1 MKYTGDSLLGVSFSV
16 QTPKPLDCR
25 TVVST
30 TQELYTIPVEIAYE
44 GMSVSNLEDGY
55 IYMLVDKTNIT
66 NSDGWVASYKALQ
79 LVNCTEAEY
88 TEWKKNTTGQGT
100 AIDSEKPY
108 LHNDTYYYIYEDSI
122 ENKDTYY
129 VNQEQYQRV
138 WNLASSKADNTSFL
152 ALQKKVESNNT
163 NITTNYLTKEDA
175 TNTYI
180 NKSFLEG
187 TAETTLK
194 EVTDKYQTAETSDS
208 KYLKPS
214 NFGVDDVN
222 TQFSFLNTTAFE
234 EYKSTVTEQLDT
246 KITKNSRATLESLMV
261 NTIQNTSGNTMSIKT
276 DGIFYGTEKLAKVSE
291 VPKWMCLSQEE
302 YKQLE
307 TDGAL
312 QDDTYYLT
320 YGKNADDSGFVTADL
335 LERTI
340 KDLIGGAPE
349 AYDTLKEIADK
360 LKNNDNLYTAI
371 SNTIA
376 TKATTVALNEEITR
390 AKAAEASI
398 TSDVNAKLSKKAN
411 STALNDYVLT
421 TVLNEQVNTLN
432 AAIDAKQP
440 KGNYLTEHQS
450 LEEYAKKS
458 EIAEQIAAK
467 ADVTALT
474 ALEARIAALE
484 AKHTETN
491 TQIEA

>member
-1 MKYTGDSLLGVSFSV
+1 MSTIWKNGKYQPLIRYVTNKDFKLLSNLVNIINGDSNTKGSFR
-16 QTPKPLDCR
+16 K
-25 TVVST
+25 
-30 TQELYTIPVEIAYE
+30 
-44 GMSVSNLEDGY
+44 
-55 IYMLVDKTNIT
+55 
-66 NSDGWVASYKALQ
+66 
-79 LVNCTEAEY
+79 
-88 TEWKKNTTGQGT
+88 
-100 AIDSEKPY
+100 
-108 LHNDTYYYIYEDSI
+108 
-122 ENKDTYY
+122 
-129 VNQEQYQRV
+129 
-138 WNLASSKADNTSFL
+138 
-152 ALQKKVESNNT
+152 
-163 NITTNYLTKEDA
+163 
-175 TNTYI
+175 
-180 NKSFLEG
+180 
-187 TAETTLK
+187 
-194 EVTDKYQTAETSDS
+194 
-208 KYLKPS
+208 
-214 NFGVDDVN
+214 
-222 TQFSFLNTTAFE
+222 
-234 EYKSTVTEQLDT
+234 
-246 KITKNSRATLESLMV
+246 
-261 NTIQNTSGNTMSIKT
+261 
-276 DGIFYGTEKLAKVSE
+276 
-291 VPKWMCLSQEE
+291 
-302 YKQLE
+302 
-307 TDGAL
+307 
-312 QDDTYYLT
+312 
-320 YGKNADDSGFVTADL
+320 
-335 LERTI
+335 TI

-360 LKNNDNLYTAI
+360 LKNNDDLYTVI

-421 TVLNEQVNTLN
+421 TALNEQVNTLN

>member
-16 QTPKPLDCR
+16 KTPKPLDCR
-25 TVVST
+25 TVVDT
-30 TQELYTIPVEIAYE
+30 TQELYTIPAEIAYE

-79 LVNCTEAEY
+79 LVSCTEAEY
-88 TEWKKNTTGQGT
+88 TEWKKNTTEQGT

-187 TAETTLK
+187 TTETTLK

-214 NFGVDDVN
+214 NFGVSDIN

-234 EYKSTVTEQLDT
+234 EYKATVTEQLGT

-261 NTIQNTSGNTMSIKT
+261 NTIQNTSGNTMSIRT
-276 DGIFYGTEKLAKVSE
+276 DGIFYGAEKLAKVSE

-307 TDGAL
+307 SDGTL

-320 YGKNADDSGFVTADL
+320 YGNNVDDSGFVTADL
-335 LERTI
+335 LERYVKSI
-340 KDLIGGAPE
+340 MQDDLTDPING
-349 AYDTLKEIADK
+349 EIA
-360 LKNNDNLYTAI
+360 
-371 SNTIA
+371 
-376 TKATTVALNEEITR
+376 R
-390 AKAAEASI
+390 AKAAE
-398 TSDVNAKLSKKAN
+398 K
-411 STALNDYVLT
+411 VLT
-421 TVLNEQVNTLN
+421 DNLNAEVTARENADTTITTNLNNEITRASSEEQKLKKLISDLDITKNLQIETSTTDNTTTYSFKQNNEVLQNIKVVNPVVKNNTL
-432 AAIDAKQP
+432 
-440 KGNYLTEHQS
+440 YL
-450 LEEYAKKS
+450 
-458 EIAEQIAAK
+458 
-467 ADVTALT
+467 
-474 ALEARIAALE
+474 
-484 AKHTETN
+484 
-491 TQIEA
+491 